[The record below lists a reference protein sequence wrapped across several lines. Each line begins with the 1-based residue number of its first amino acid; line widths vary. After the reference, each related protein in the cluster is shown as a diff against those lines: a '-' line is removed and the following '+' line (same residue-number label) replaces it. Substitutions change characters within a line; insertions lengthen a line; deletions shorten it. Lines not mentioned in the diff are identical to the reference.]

1 MSLGFLKCVL
11 EKTHEKKRVKKIREQ
26 KCPPPLHTAF
36 DFERLYAVVFSKREE
51 YNNNNNNNNNNNR
64 HHDRDHARES
74 DDDDDEKEDAKGRGY
89 RRHGRG
95 NVRRR
100 RFGRGGRE

>member
-11 EKTHEKKRVKKIREQ
+11 EKTHEKKRVKKIREQQ

-51 YNNNNNNNNNNNR
+51 DNNNNNNNNNR

>member
-11 EKTHEKKRVKKIREQ
+11 EKTHEKKIKKIREQ
-26 KCPPPLHTAF
+26 KCPPLHTAF
-36 DFERLYAVVFSKREE
+36 DERHAVVFSKREE
-51 YNNNNNNNNNNNR
+51 DNNNNNNNNR

-74 DDDDDEKEDAKGRGY
+74 DEKEDEKEDAKGRGY